1 MDEELKK
8 RLKNIFM
15 FSYNDINK
23 FILLLRKGVYPNE
36 YMDEW
41 KTFSEILPEK
51 EEFYS
56 NLNMEDITDADYMHV
71 KRARKDF
78 EINKIV
84 KYYDLCLKSDT
95 LLLADAFEN
104 VRKMCLKIYY
114 LDPLKFLS
122 APELA

>member
-1 MDEELKK
+1 MDDELKK

>member
-1 MDEELKK
+1 MDDELKK

-56 NLNMEDITDADYMHV
+56 NLNMENITDADYMHV